1 MDRIIQLFAVLG
13 ILILS
18 ACSADEQT
26 SEMSAKNSPDYGITY
41 NLHITGGTIVDG
53 SGDASIVGDVLVSGE
68 KIAYVGT
75 LDSSKVNSVKTIN
88 ATGKVVTPG
97 FIDAHSHGDPLQAD
111 NDHLRNFLR
120 QGITTVLLGQDGT
133 NPGYFPS
140 GGPERDA
147 ASFRSWINQVNELKS
162 GPNVATLVGHGTIRQ
177 LSGGGEKDKVSPA
190 EQMKMEELL
199 ADAMVAGAYG
209 LNTGLEYVPG
219 RYADKEEMIGLA
231 KVVGSHDGV
240 ISSHIRNE
248 DDDQVHASIAELLEL
263 GKYARVN
270 ASHVKV
276 VYGKTREQSE
286 AVLAQLREARAQ
298 GKIVTADVYPYLASF
313 GDMSYLYPEWAKR
326 EFEFNDAVENRRAE
340 FQEFL
345 RAKIIRR
352 NGPGAILVSSGEY
365 SGKTVAEIAEITN
378 KAPEDVIIDY
388 GHSGPATAHF
398 IMTKETQ
405 DAFITAPDVSISTDG
420 SPTMRHPRSFGS
432 FPKVIEEYVVRD
444 KVLSLELAINKMTGQ
459 TAKIFDIQTRGLLK
473 EGMGA
478 DILVMDLENVKAN
491 TTWTDIY
498 AEPTGFDAVIVNGN
512 ITDTSAK
519 SSSPIFGHV
528 LLKTKG
534 D

>member
-1 MDRIIQLFAVLG
+1 MSHIIQLFALVG

-18 ACSADEQT
+18 ACSSDDQAN
-26 SEMSAKNSPDYGITY
+26 EMSPESGPNYSMTY
-41 NLHITGGTIVDG
+41 DLHITGGTIVDG
-53 SGDASIVGDVLVSGE
+53 SGDAAFAGDVLVSGD
-68 KIAYVGT
+68 KIVYVGS
-75 LDSSKVNSVKTIN
+75 LDSAKIKSNETID

-140 GGPERDA
+140 DGPNRDV
-147 ASFRSWINQVNELKS
+147 ASFRNWIDQVNTVRS

-177 LSGGGEKDKVSPA
+177 LSGGGEKDKVTPE

-199 ADAMVAGAYG
+199 VDAMDAGAYG

-219 RYADKEEMIGLA
+219 RYADTEEMMGLA
-231 KVVGSHDGV
+231 KVVGAHDGV

-248 DDDQVHASIAELLEL
+248 DDDQVHASIAELLEQ

-270 ASHVKV
+270 ASHIKV
-276 VYGKTREQSE
+276 VYGKTREQGD
-286 AVLAQLREARAQ
+286 AVLDQLREARAQ
-298 GKIVTADVYPYLASF
+298 GMEVTADVYPYLASF

-345 RAKIIRR
+345 RVKIIRR

-365 SGKTVAEIAEITN
+365 SGKTVAEISEITG

-444 KVLSLELAINKMTGQ
+444 KLLSLELAINKMTGQ

-512 ITDTSAK
+512 VTDTSVK
-519 SSSPIFGHV
+519 SSSPIFGRV